1 MQSTDSDRATS
12 LLHLRLELN
21 RAYLAAQSSNSSS
34 PLGDNPT
41 SADSAR
47 AAPKAARRL
56 RIIVADDDRDTVD
69 MLAVILRD
77 EGHIVHGVY
86 SGKDVLPAVRMMN
99 PDAVILDIAVPGLS
113 GYACAQEI
121 RYTFTEASRPF
132 LIAISGM
139 WKERSDQRL
148 ARQVGFD
155 AHLLKPCAPDELI
168 ALLGSLQ
175 PKS

>member
-1 MQSTDSDRATS
+1 MESIDRDRATS
-12 LLHLRLELN
+12 LLQLRLELN
-21 RAYLAAQSSNSSS
+21 RAYLAAQAKLPPESDVDATTGASA
-34 PLGDNPT
+34 PT
-41 SADSAR
+41 PRKSAR
-47 AAPKAARRL
+47 CL
-56 RIIVADDDRDTVD
+56 RIVVADDDRDTVD
-69 MLAVILRD
+69 MLAAILRD

-121 RYTFTEASRPF
+121 RYTFTEASRPY

-175 PKS
+175 PKI